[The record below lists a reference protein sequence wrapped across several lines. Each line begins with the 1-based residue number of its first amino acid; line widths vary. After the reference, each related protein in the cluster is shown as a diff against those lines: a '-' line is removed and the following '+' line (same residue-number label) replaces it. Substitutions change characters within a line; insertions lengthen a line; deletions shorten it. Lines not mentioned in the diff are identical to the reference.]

1 RRAGGHKCCE
11 SGAGGRRCIGQLLE
25 FMVRAHL
32 IRRKAS
38 KTVRCFVQPNIL
50 NWPSTRDERIKGNIE
65 RFQEEEMAGK
75 WSITKGNPL
84 VRFALVLCFSANDV
98 VIDGSAGTYIFVGG
112 PNSRGTRIS
121 RIPGAYIGG
130 RLRSP
135 GVEGVAIRVANE
147 TSHVRVV

>member
-1 RRAGGHKCCE
+1 
-11 SGAGGRRCIGQLLE
+11 
-25 FMVRAHL
+25 MVRAHL

-38 KTVRCFVQPNIL
+38 KPARCFVQPNIL
-50 NWPSTRDERIKGNIE
+50 HWPSTRDERIEWDIE
-65 RFQEEEMAGK
+65 AFRREQIARQL
-75 WSITKGNPL
+75 SIDKGNPL
-84 VRFALVLCFSANDV
+84 VRFALVLRFSANDV

-112 PNSRGTRIS
+112 PHSKGTRIS

-147 TSHVRVV
+147 TSHVRVVSLVCAVPGRPMLDEIERWH